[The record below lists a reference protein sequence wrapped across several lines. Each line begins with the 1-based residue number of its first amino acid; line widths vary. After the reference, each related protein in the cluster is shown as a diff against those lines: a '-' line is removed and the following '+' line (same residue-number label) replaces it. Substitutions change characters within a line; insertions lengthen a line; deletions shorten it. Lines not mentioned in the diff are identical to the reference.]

1 MKPEEAR
8 GILSDM
14 RDQHLQFIDGAE
26 NTGTWGEEFLKEA
39 WACDFGTKAL
49 KKQIP
54 MKVLYEDVGYDFH
67 HDVNLY
73 ACICPSCGLHII
85 EFSDI
90 DVDSECNS
98 DNPEYM
104 FHSNMVHHAYIG
116 MNKLG

>member
-1 MKPEEAR
+1 M
-8 GILSDM
+8 
-14 RDQHLQFIDGAE
+14 
-26 NTGTWGEEFLKEA
+26 GEEFLKEA

-54 MKVLYEDVGYDFH
+54 MKVLSDEGGSDFPL
-67 HDVNLY
+67 VVILY
-73 ACICPSCGLHII
+73 ACICPACGLLIL
-85 EFSDI
+85 EFSDY
-90 DVDSECNS
+90 DVDSERNS